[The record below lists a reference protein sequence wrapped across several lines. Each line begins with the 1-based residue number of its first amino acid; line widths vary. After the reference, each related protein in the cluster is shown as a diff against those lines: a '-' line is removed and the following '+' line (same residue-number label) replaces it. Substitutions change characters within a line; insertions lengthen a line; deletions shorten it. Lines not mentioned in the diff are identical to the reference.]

1 MAAIENEGDRYPKRR
16 RVSMV
21 SKSTPIGA
29 VYTSQSSSSRP
40 STRSMSGGNL
50 HSIAE
55 SSPVPRRKRKR
66 TSDVT
71 AENISV
77 AQPIKSMD
85 EFERA
90 LHSPATKKQPPRK
103 AKRSSYSS
111 QDQDT
116 AEEDDEGSV
125 DSDANA
131 AEDDPKDTVE
141 SFDDSQLSA
150 NDHDKE
156 VIGNG
161 IDGIANGAAGSFDE
175 DDSMHDVEVSGN
187 GVQHLPGQQPEQ
199 TPGPDDIT
207 EQPGDTQRDNSAPQ
221 ESTNSQEEELG
232 TGLDG
237 DDAERGYDEDA
248 DLDNSRDELTLPKQ
262 IGVATLDPT
271 PAVSAA
277 ASPTGSN
284 QGSNADQES
293 PTKQSASVLVGGALT
308 ASQDGDKPVK
318 RLPGRR
324 RAPHANPKV
333 EAALR
338 RQLHL
343 RMAYRAVAKN
353 LKPILAELAKRS
365 LGSIHKSPEAHTTF
379 SEYPIVK
386 NGLDENFEGRVAWI
400 QKQKDLNKQ
409 RLDDILA
416 EQTAMRRRNFEHV
429 AQNIRDD
436 MIVRLQHDFLNTL
449 RQQQQ
454 AEDDDYSDDEG
465 DDVIPSLR
473 RVTAKGALRGILG
486 PEYHWR
492 SRPAL
497 ETERL
502 FNEMYERHLFSREH
516 VQHDEKSALEDPRPF
531 TTFDPVVREA
541 ADAQRKMRELLA
553 ALGEAAEEV
562 ARPPPV
568 PIVEAQPA
576 VPVIP
581 NNEALGLLM
590 LAEASATANTATPA
604 QFENTS
610 ITQKDPPSDV
620 PSRQDNLSV
629 PRPSMSRAGSV
640 ATSAPS
646 INAPAKTLEEPVS
659 ETRLPTT
666 TPISFSQ
673 AVLEPS
679 TTQTAPPFPRSTQH
693 EQQEQRPQSG
703 LPQLPPIGQVVAS
716 QSHAES
722 IPQPATTS
730 SSLPT
735 PSKSVATDFWS
746 SLAVNSIKTNPQ
758 GKAEFVPKAGAQ
770 QIPATEQSTSHGA
783 DNAKTEE
790 RESRQSL
797 TGSSTTLE
805 PLQQTL
811 RNTSDSFGPL
821 LDRPGDLDD
830 PQPRK
835 MPAPKKSLYG
845 PWPRSR
851 NYNPLD
857 RRASTTSTASS
868 QPNLPGIH
876 PRTSSGLGGTGP
888 YSTSESRHANYA
900 PAPPPSLPGFPNS
913 VPQSGPY
920 GPAPIYGA
928 APPPPYAYEQRGPYP
943 PITPYAPP
951 GGFAGVPGGPMQQ
964 GQGPPPFYGG
974 PHNLPPPSQQ
984 QGGYPPIT
992 SRPPPTPPAYGP
1004 QYGGQPILPA
1014 NHDPRF
1020 GPNGQPVSN
1029 NAGPAFAQY
1038 QQHDGRR
1045 RRNQSLG
1052 HREFQHYQGPR

>member
-1 MAAIENEGDRYPKRR
+1 
-16 RVSMV
+16 
-21 SKSTPIGA
+21 
-29 VYTSQSSSSRP
+29 
-40 STRSMSGGNL
+40 MSGNNL

-77 AQPIKSMD
+77 AQPIKSSD

-103 AKRSSYSS
+103 VKRLSYSS
-111 QDQDT
+111 QDQDS
-116 AEEDDEGSV
+116 AEDDDEDSA
-125 DSDANA
+125 DSDPDA
-131 AEDDPKDTVE
+131 AEDNPKDTVE
-141 SFDDSQLSA
+141 SFEDPQPSA
-150 NDHDKE
+150 NGHDE
-156 VIGNG
+156 ETLGHGTNG
-161 IDGIANGAAGSFDE
+161 TAHDTSGSLHE
-175 DDSMHDVEVSGN
+175 DDTMHDVEASVN
-187 GVQHLPGQQPEQ
+187 GEQDSSDQQPTQTTGLGDAAEQ
-199 TPGPDDIT
+199 S
-207 EQPGDTQRDNSAPQ
+207 GDTQANEPATQVSVG
-221 ESTNSQEEELG
+221 SQEEPGPSQE
-232 TGLDG
+232 G
-237 DDAERGYDEDA
+237 DDAERDYDEDA
-248 DLDNSRDELTLPKQ
+248 DLDISRDELTLPKRFG
-262 IGVATLDPT
+262 IETLDPT
-271 PAVSAA
+271 PVVSAT
-277 ASPTGSN
+277 ASPAGSN
-284 QGSNADQES
+284 QDSNVDQES
-293 PTKQSASVLVGGALT
+293 PTKQLASILVGGAPT

-365 LGSIHKSPEAHTTF
+365 VSNIHKDPEAYQSF
-379 SEYPIVK
+379 SEYPVVK
-386 NGLDENFEGRVAWI
+386 NGLDEHFEKRLAWI

-409 RLDDILA
+409 RLNDILE
-416 EQTAMRRRNFEHV
+416 EQTAMRKRNYEHV
-429 AQNIRDD
+429 AQNIKDD
-436 MIVRLQHDFLNTL
+436 MIIRLQHDFLNTL

-454 AEDDDYSDDEG
+454 AEDDEYSDDEG

-502 FNEMYERHLFSREH
+502 FNEMYERHELARDHLE
-516 VQHDEKSALEDPRPF
+516 HDEASALEDPRPF
-531 TTFDPVVREA
+531 TTFDPVVRDA
-541 ADAQRKMRELLA
+541 ADAQRRMRELLA

-562 ARPPPV
+562 AKPPPV
-568 PIVEAQPA
+568 PIVEAPPA
-576 VPVIP
+576 IPVIP

-590 LAEASATANTATPA
+590 LAEASTTVNITTPA
-604 QFENTS
+604 QFAS
-610 ITQKDPPSDV
+610 IPVPSMDPPSDV

-640 ATSAPS
+640 APS
-646 INAPAKTLEEPVS
+646 TNTPAKPLEEAVS
-659 ETRLPTT
+659 EQRFQTT
-666 TPISFSQ
+666 APISFSQ

-679 TTQTAPPFPRSTQH
+679 TTQTAPLFPRNTQR
-693 EQQEQRPQSG
+693 EQQEQRPQLG

-722 IPQPATTS
+722 LPQSVVTS

-735 PSKSVATDFWS
+735 PSKPIATDFWS
-746 SLAVNSIKTNPQ
+746 SLAVSNIKTNPQ
-758 GKAEFVPKAGAQ
+758 GKAEHAPKAVVH
-770 QIPATEQSTSHGA
+770 QISATEQPASSGA
-783 DNAKTEE
+783 DNAKMEE
-790 RESRQSL
+790 RESRSSL
-797 TGSSTTLE
+797 PASSTPLE
-805 PLQQTL
+805 SVHQTL

-821 LDRPGDLDD
+821 LERAGDLDESK
-830 PQPRK
+830 PRK

-857 RRASTTSTASS
+857 RRASTTSTAPP
-868 QPNLPGIH
+868 QPSLPGIH
-876 PRTSSGLGGTGP
+876 PRPSSGLGGTGP
-888 YSTSESRHANYA
+888 YSTAESRHTNYA
-900 PAPPPSLPGFPNS
+900 PAPPPQLPGFPNS
-913 VPQSGPY
+913 APQSGPY

-928 APPPPYAYEQRGPYP
+928 APPPPFAYEQRGPYP
-943 PITPYAPP
+943 SITPYPP
-951 GGFAGVPGGPMQQ
+951 PAGFAGLP
-964 GQGPPPFYGG
+964 GQGPPAFYGG
-974 PHNLPPPSQQ
+974 PHNLPPPPQQ
-984 QGGYPPIT
+984 QGGYGPPPIT
-992 SRPPPTPPAYGP
+992 SRPPPTQPAYGQ

-1020 GPNGQPVSN
+1020 GPNGQAASN

-1052 HREFQHYQGPR
+1052 NREFQHYHGPR

>member
-1 MAAIENEGDRYPKRR
+1 
-16 RVSMV
+16 
-21 SKSTPIGA
+21 
-29 VYTSQSSSSRP
+29 
-40 STRSMSGGNL
+40 
-50 HSIAE
+50 
-55 SSPVPRRKRKR
+55 
-66 TSDVT
+66 
-71 AENISV
+71 
-77 AQPIKSMD
+77 
-85 EFERA
+85 
-90 LHSPATKKQPPRK
+90 
-103 AKRSSYSS
+103 
-111 QDQDT
+111 
-116 AEEDDEGSV
+116 
-125 DSDANA
+125 
-131 AEDDPKDTVE
+131 
-141 SFDDSQLSA
+141 
-150 NDHDKE
+150 
-156 VIGNG
+156 
-161 IDGIANGAAGSFDE
+161 
-175 DDSMHDVEVSGN
+175 
-187 GVQHLPGQQPEQ
+187 
-199 TPGPDDIT
+199 
-207 EQPGDTQRDNSAPQ
+207 
-221 ESTNSQEEELG
+221 
-232 TGLDG
+232 
-237 DDAERGYDEDA
+237 
-248 DLDNSRDELTLPKQ
+248 
-262 IGVATLDPT
+262 
-271 PAVSAA
+271 
-277 ASPTGSN
+277 
-284 QGSNADQES
+284 
-293 PTKQSASVLVGGALT
+293 
-308 ASQDGDKPVK
+308 
-318 RLPGRR
+318 
-324 RAPHANPKV
+324 
-333 EAALR
+333 
-338 RQLHL
+338 
-343 RMAYRAVAKN
+343 
-353 LKPILAELAKRS
+353 
-365 LGSIHKSPEAHTTF
+365 
-379 SEYPIVK
+379 
-386 NGLDENFEGRVAWI
+386 
-400 QKQKDLNKQ
+400 
-409 RLDDILA
+409 
-416 EQTAMRRRNFEHV
+416 
-429 AQNIRDD
+429 
-436 MIVRLQHDFLNTL
+436 
-449 RQQQQ
+449 
-454 AEDDDYSDDEG
+454 
-465 DDVIPSLR
+465 
-473 RVTAKGALRGILG
+473 
-486 PEYHWR
+486 
-492 SRPAL
+492 
-497 ETERL
+497 
-502 FNEMYERHLFSREH
+502 
-516 VQHDEKSALEDPRPF
+516 
-531 TTFDPVVREA
+531 
-541 ADAQRKMRELLA
+541 MRELLV

-562 ARPPPV
+562 ARPPSV
-568 PIVEAQPA
+568 PIVEAPPA
-576 VPVIP
+576 IPVIP

-610 ITQKDPPSDV
+610 IPQKDPPSDV

-629 PRPSMSRAGSV
+629 PRPSISRAGSV

-646 INAPAKTLEEPVS
+646 INTPAKTLEEPVP

-679 TTQTAPPFPRSTQH
+679 TTQTAPLFPRSTQH
-693 EQQEQRPQSG
+693 GQQEQRPQSG

-758 GKAEFVPKAGAQ
+758 GKAEFAPKAGVQ
-770 QIPATEQSTSHGA
+770 QIQTTEQSTNNGA

-790 RESRQSL
+790 RESRPSM

-835 MPAPKKSLYG
+835 IPAPKKSLYG

-857 RRASTTSTASS
+857 RRASTTSTAPS
-868 QPNLPGIH
+868 QPNLPGIQ

-913 VPQSGPY
+913 APQSGPY

-928 APPPPYAYEQRGPYP
+928 APPPPPPYAYEQRGPYP

-951 GGFAGVPGGPMQQ
+951 GGFSGVPGGPIQQ

>member
-1 MAAIENEGDRYPKRR
+1 
-16 RVSMV
+16 
-21 SKSTPIGA
+21 
-29 VYTSQSSSSRP
+29 
-40 STRSMSGGNL
+40 
-50 HSIAE
+50 
-55 SSPVPRRKRKR
+55 
-66 TSDVT
+66 
-71 AENISV
+71 
-77 AQPIKSMD
+77 
-85 EFERA
+85 
-90 LHSPATKKQPPRK
+90 
-103 AKRSSYSS
+103 
-111 QDQDT
+111 
-116 AEEDDEGSV
+116 
-125 DSDANA
+125 
-131 AEDDPKDTVE
+131 
-141 SFDDSQLSA
+141 
-150 NDHDKE
+150 
-156 VIGNG
+156 
-161 IDGIANGAAGSFDE
+161 
-175 DDSMHDVEVSGN
+175 
-187 GVQHLPGQQPEQ
+187 
-199 TPGPDDIT
+199 
-207 EQPGDTQRDNSAPQ
+207 
-221 ESTNSQEEELG
+221 
-232 TGLDG
+232 
-237 DDAERGYDEDA
+237 
-248 DLDNSRDELTLPKQ
+248 
-262 IGVATLDPT
+262 
-271 PAVSAA
+271 
-277 ASPTGSN
+277 
-284 QGSNADQES
+284 
-293 PTKQSASVLVGGALT
+293 
-308 ASQDGDKPVK
+308 
-318 RLPGRR
+318 
-324 RAPHANPKV
+324 
-333 EAALR
+333 
-338 RQLHL
+338 
-343 RMAYRAVAKN
+343 
-353 LKPILAELAKRS
+353 
-365 LGSIHKSPEAHTTF
+365 
-379 SEYPIVK
+379 
-386 NGLDENFEGRVAWI
+386 
-400 QKQKDLNKQ
+400 
-409 RLDDILA
+409 
-416 EQTAMRRRNFEHV
+416 MRRRNFEHV

-502 FNEMYERHLFSREH
+502 FNEMYERHLFAREH

-590 LAEASATANTATPA
+590 LAEASATTNTATPA

-679 TTQTAPPFPRSTQH
+679 TTQTAPLFPRSTQH

-913 VPQSGPY
+913 APQSGPY